1 MDTTYTASYTS
12 DTLDEDLR
20 KLDFTYNKAD
30 DLRDLLVEKLTPVV
44 MDMQFDTKVVDRE
57 GAAALDSQMNVVKTY
72 MDLLNDKEKSIKTK
86 IDVKSKQK
94 ELVSNGQLIETFV
107 SSIKE
112 ANKNRIANKQKNSS
126 IMEDA
131 EELLETRV
139 SIDNIVIAE
148 GELREDPTDLA

>member
-139 SIDNIVIAE
+139 AIDNIVIAE
-148 GELREDPTDLA
+148 GELREDPTDLT

>member
-139 SIDNIVIAE
+139 AIDNIVIAE

>member
-1 MDTTYTASYTS
+1 
-12 DTLDEDLR
+12 
-20 KLDFTYNKAD
+20 
-30 DLRDLLVEKLTPVV
+30 LVEKLTPVV

-139 SIDNIVIAE
+139 AIDNIVIAE